1 MLLGFLA
8 YSVSCVSLPPR
19 NSRLTLNKN
28 STTCH
33 EQTIGVDYFKS
44 RKEHRLIR
52 KVEEQVFYSREIG
65 GSGAFLISREIG
77 SAFYSRE
84 IESTI
89 YSRKLGSDF
98 HSRNFGSTI
107 YSRKLRSTFI
117 PGNWGAL
124 FVPGKFGSTLYSRKS
139 GSAFTPGNS
148 GTLYSGKLEHSSTLL
163 GCFFSST
170 SFKYLAIWLLHIT
183 SML

>member
-1 MLLGFLA
+1 LGLFNEAAVVVVLLADRHTNGFPILVEKKQTVWKRMLLGFLA

-77 SAFYSRE
+77 SAFYSR
-84 IESTI
+84 
-89 YSRKLGSDF
+89 
-98 HSRNFGSTI
+98 
-107 YSRKLRSTFI
+107 KLRAQFI
-117 PGNWGAL
+117 PGNWGAI
-124 FVPGKFGSTLYSRKS
+124 FIPGIS
-139 GSAFTPGNS
+139 GAQFIPGN
-148 GTLYSGKLEHSSTLL
+148 
-163 GCFFSST
+163 
-170 SFKYLAIWLLHIT
+170 
-183 SML
+183 